1 MRAPRLTGSASKALV
16 KRLKR
21 WLHLGHRWLGI
32 VTGVFVVAWFAS
44 GLVMLAVGFPA
55 LTEAERLAALPPLD
69 RAAVRLTPQEAMARA
84 GLARFPARLTLAMRG
99 GEPAYW
105 ITGADGVRR
114 AVSAATGLPVPP
126 LDAASAAALAAT
138 HPAARSVTD
147 LGPVTR
153 DQWTVTARFDAA
165 RPFRRVALGDAAG
178 TELTLSVATGE
189 LVLDTT
195 RTERVW
201 NWVGAVTHWIYLT
214 PLRAR
219 AGLWQDV
226 VLWLSGIA
234 LAGAVSGYAL
244 GFVRLMRDR
253 LTPYRGWTAW
263 HHLAGVAGGLA
274 IVTFLLSGWL
284 SMNPRGWFGPRA
296 PDAAMRDSYAGQTAP
311 VFPLG
316 LDAVARA
323 PAGSVALDFAWIGGR
338 PLVTAAGPGGTAPC
352 CGTAL
357 TPEAVVAAGRRL
369 LPETPLRAVTRIAAP
384 DDYWY
389 DRHGA
394 LPLPV
399 LRLAFDDPAGTWF
412 HLDPATGAILSR
424 TDRSGRAN
432 RWLFD
437 ALHTL
442 DAGPLARHPGWRI
455 GLIIA
460 LSALGLSVAGS
471 GVVLGWRRLRRRG
484 RRPGRA

>member
-1 MRAPRLTGSASKALV
+1 MPASPVRRAV

-32 VTGVFVVAWFAS
+32 ATGLVFAAWFVS
-44 GLVMLAVGFPA
+44 GLVMLCVGFPA
-55 LTEAERLAALPPLD
+55 LTEAERIAARPPLALD
-69 RAAVRLTPQEAMARA
+69 AVRLTPQEAMERA

-99 GEPAYW
+99 SEPAYW
-105 ITGADGVRR
+105 MTGAEGTRR
-114 AVSAATGLPVPP
+114 AVSAETGAPFPP
-126 LDAASAAALAAT
+126 LTPAGAEALAAT
-138 HPAARSVTD
+138 HPAARSVAD

-153 DQWTVTARFDAA
+153 DQWTVTARFDPA
-165 RPFRRVALGDAAG
+165 RPFRRVALGDPAG
-178 TELTLSVATGE
+178 TELYLSVATGE

-195 RTERVW
+195 RAERVW

-226 VLWLSGIA
+226 VLWVSGIA
-234 LAGAVSGYAL
+234 LAGAVSGYGL

-253 LTPYRGWTAW
+253 LTPHRGWAAW
-263 HHLAGVAGGLA
+263 HHLAGLAGGLA
-274 IVTFLLSGWL
+274 VVTFVLSGWL
-284 SMNPRGWFGPRA
+284 SMNPRGWFGPRV
-296 PDAAMRDSYAGQTAP
+296 PDAAMRAAYAGQAAP
-311 VFPLG
+311 LFPLG
-316 LDAVARA
+316 LAALARA

-338 PLVTAAGPGGTAPC
+338 PLVTAAAPGRVAPC

-357 TPEAVVAAGRRL
+357 APEAVVAAGRAM
-369 LPETPLRAVTRIAAP
+369 LPAAALRSATRIEAP
-384 DDYWY
+384 DSYWY

-394 LPLPV
+394 PLLPV
-399 LRLAFDDPAGTWF
+399 LRLAFDDPAATWF
-412 HLDPATGAILSR
+412 HLDPATGAILDR

-442 DAGPLARHPGWRI
+442 DAGPLAQHPPLRL
-455 GLIIA
+455 GLIGV
-460 LSALGLSVAGS
+460 LSALGLVVSGS
-471 GVVLGWRRLRRRG
+471 GVVLGWRRLRRR
-484 RRPGRA
+484 RA